1 MRKLLESERGR
12 PRDRRSGGALVLA
25 GLCCLVLIPMIGLA
39 IDGAN
44 VYIMRNQINTAL
56 DAAVLAGNRSL
67 NLNQGVIAQTCN
79 AVPPNTCPAGATNV
93 AQQTFMADV
102 AGNMSMATLTF
113 TSNQDP
119 TSHIISVTGTVNASI
134 PLMMMGMLGVTSTNI
149 NLTATSQRRVVNI
162 VMVLDHSAPMQNT
175 IGTLTTAAS
184 AFVGTFVNGSDNV
197 GLIGFT
203 AAPFSPDPLVPGTVT
218 SLPQVQTDIS
228 TLTVPSTY
236 SVTNPSAAIWAAYQQ
251 LLGVDQP
258 GALNVIVLFIG
269 TVPNAYTANFAG
281 LLTSTTYCSPL
292 TASPLYGVI
301 WANPYIAGTGGLAD
315 YTSASL
321 NDTPESRG
329 ARPYCTTDTNGPG
342 AFLSS
347 MPAWAGFNNDYST
360 NGSGTIGA
368 YRSVNLNAFNKV
380 SVTEASENALDDA
393 ANRIRSDATIAPV
406 IFTIAFNSN
415 LVAAPDSVLMA
426 RIANDP
432 TSASYNSGQ
441 PAGQYI
447 YAPSAQAIQT
457 AFSGISSKVLQLA
470 K

>member
-1 MRKLLESERGR
+1 
-12 PRDRRSGGALVLA
+12 
-25 GLCCLVLIPMIGLA
+25 MIGLA

-44 VYIMRNQINTAL
+44 VYMMRNQINTAL

-67 NLNQGVIAQTCN
+67 NLNQGVVSQTCD
-79 AVPPNTCPAGATNV
+79 AMTQTCTGAAGV
-93 AQQTFMADV
+93 AQQTFMADIT
-102 AGNMSMATLTF
+102 GNMSMATLQF

-119 TSHIISVTGTVNASI
+119 TTHIISVTGAVNASI
-134 PLMMMGMLGVTSTNI
+134 PLMMMGMVGVTSTNI
-149 NLTATSQRRVVNI
+149 NLSATSQRRAVNI

-175 IGTLTTAAS
+175 IGSLTTAAS
-184 AFVGTFVNGSDNV
+184 AFVGTFVNGSDNI

-203 AAPFSPDPLVPGTVT
+203 AAPYSPPADQLVAGTHT
-218 SLPQVQTDIS
+218 SLPQVQTDINN
-228 TLTVPSTY
+228 LTVPSTY

-251 LLGVDQP
+251 LKGMGQP

-292 TASPLYGVI
+292 SASPLYGVI
-301 WANPYIAGTGGLAD
+301 WANPYSAGTGGLAD

-321 NDTPESRG
+321 DDTPESRG
-329 ARPYCTTDTNGPG
+329 AQPYCTTDTNGPG

-347 MPAWAGFNNDYST
+347 MPAWAGLNNDYST
-360 NGSGTIGA
+360 NGSDLNNPNGA
-368 YRSVNLNAFNKV
+368 YAPVNLSAFNKV
-380 SVTEASENALDDA
+380 SVTAASKNALDDA
-393 ANRIRSDATIAPV
+393 AYQIRSDTTYAPV

-432 TSASYNSGQ
+432 TSAYYNSGQ

-447 YAPSAQAIQT
+447 YAPSAQAIET